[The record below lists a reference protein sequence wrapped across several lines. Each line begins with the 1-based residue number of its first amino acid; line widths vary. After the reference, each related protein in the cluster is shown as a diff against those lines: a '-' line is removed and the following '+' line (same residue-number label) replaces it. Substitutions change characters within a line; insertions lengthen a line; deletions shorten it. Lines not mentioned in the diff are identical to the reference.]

1 MIERIVHTQNG
12 DEIHVS
18 PMVKTVGRYYVT
30 LAYAGSAPDAT
41 IELSE
46 LSLRELANVLVETLR

>member
-12 DEIHVS
+12 DAIHVS
-18 PMVKTVGRYYVT
+18 PTMETVGRYYMT
-30 LAYAGSAPDAT
+30 IAYSGQTKAET

-46 LSLRELANVLVETLR
+46 QSLRELANVLIETLK

>member
-18 PMVKTVGRYYVT
+18 PTMETVGRYYVT